1 MRGFIAETF
10 EHVRVPTRKVPD
22 VAGIKVVCLSLPG
35 RVDDRCAHTSSDHER
50 PLGGSGVPVKLA
62 HHTRLKLHRDACDSF
77 RDWQLLDCHFLAKA
91 FAEHSALRFLQ
102 FEFESRQFF
111 SGQQQVGNVVL
122 ETDVGHNRTLSAF
135 YARQSSQSWFRWT
148 IADRDWQS
156 SSFQCGI
163 ESDRA
168 QLAFQTRARGA
179 SSLNSARRPTGTPQT
194 EPTP

>member
-1 MRGFIAETF
+1 MREFIAETL
-10 EHVRVPTRKVPD
+10 EHMGVPTRKVPD

-35 RVDDRCAHTSSDHER
+35 RVDNRCAHTSSDHER

-62 HHTRLKLHRDACDSF
+62 HHTRLKLHRHARDSF
-77 RDWQLLDCHFLAKA
+77 RDGQLLDCYFLAKV
-91 FAEHSALRFLQ
+91 FAENFALRFLQ

-122 ETDVGHNRTLSAF
+122 ETDVAHNRTLSAF

-156 SSFQCGI
+156 SSCSS
-163 ESDRA
+163 ESKAAARGSHSE
-168 QLAFQTRARGA
+168 TRARGA
-179 SSLNSARRPTGTPQT
+179 SSLNST
-194 EPTP
+194 